1 MEINFPEGG
10 TMRVIRHHGSN
21 GIRSGLVV
29 TEGRKW
35 IHIMLMDLPI
45 KIRKIPCKE
54 SRTLVDLEGYP
65 EGRAKRI
72 FKQAIIKSYG
82 TYRKAPKNIKEA
94 LK

>member
-1 MEINFPEGG
+1 
-10 TMRVIRHHGSN
+10 MRIIRHHGTN

-45 KIRKIPCKE
+45 RIRKIPTKE
-54 SRTLVDLEGYP
+54 SADLVDLEGYSQSK
-65 EGRAKRI
+65 AKRL
-72 FKQAIIKSYG
+72 FRKAVTASYG
-82 TYRKAPKNIKEA
+82 SYRKAPKNVKEA